1 MSSMVQNAITR
12 MPESITN
19 RINQVVC
26 QLEKYVGRVEER
38 GCDLPTVKTV
48 GFLLH

>member
-19 RINQVVC
+19 RINPVAC
-26 QLEKYVGRVEER
+26 LLEKYVGRVEER
-38 GCDLPTVKTV
+38 GYNA
-48 GFLLH
+48 

>member
-26 QLEKYVGRVEER
+26 QLEKSHGRVEER
-38 GCDLPTVKTV
+38 GYNEETCA
-48 GFLLH
+48 